1 MELELGVEV
10 GIGNQLDFV
19 EPGVHVPLR
28 RRQPDDRRL
37 PRSLLF
43 RLIKETNMVGS
54 VADSTKLRKL
64 VIKIKKK
71 SVSYKKGF

>member
-43 RLIKETNMVGS
+43 RLIKETNTVGS

-64 VIKIKKK
+64 VIKVKKK
-71 SVSYKKGF
+71 SLSH